1 MKKVS
6 DLSKE
11 KQEQIN
17 ELREEY
23 KRENDGY
30 FLALQDE
37 TDISHQINELSNRL
51 KTARD
56 RKKKHSLDA
65 RICDE
70 KMRILINGKNL
81 SNE

>member
-6 DLSKE
+6 ALSKE

-17 ELREEY
+17 ELRKEY
-23 KRENDGY
+23 KTENDGY

-51 KTARD
+51 KTVRD
-56 RKKKHSLDA
+56 RKKKHSLYA

-81 SNE
+81 SYE